1 MTFHSV
7 LSPSSSARWLACP
20 PSVRLCETLPDKIN
34 PIGSFDY
41 AAQGTAAHALGEIK
55 LRLVFNQ
62 MTKEEY
68 DADYKEIKKSK
79 YYDEELEHYSDTYV
93 NYIRSQVGPEDS
105 VFIEIRVDYS
115 DYVPEG
121 TGSADCIIIGPSE
134 CHVLDYKHGMVP
146 VSAVSNS
153 QARLYAVGAVTK
165 FEEKYPNIKNIKY
178 TIIQPRADNISSE
191 ETSKEKLLLWADTV
205 VRRKAKQAWVGS
217 GNFQAGDHCKYC
229 KAKATCKTRQEQ
241 VNEIAAL
248 EFRKPQLLT
257 DNEVSLILEKA
268 EGIKTY
274 LNDVQEYLLDKAVT
288 TGQTPLGYKL
298 STTVTHRKIGD
309 SAMAATVL
317 VEKGMDPVA
326 IWEQPKL
333 KSIAALEKLGPKGQ
347 VTAWLGALVQRPEG
361 SPKLVRV
368 KEDAKEDFA

>member
-20 PSVRLCETLPDKIN
+20 PSVRLCETLPDKVN
-34 PIGSFDY
+34 PPGAFDY
-41 AAQGTAAHALGEIK
+41 AAQGTAAHTLGEIK

-62 MTKEEY
+62 ITKEEY
-68 DADYKEIKKSK
+68 DVEYEEIKKSQ

-93 NYIRSQVGPEDS
+93 NYVRSQVGPEDT
-105 VFIEIRVDYS
+105 VYIETRVDYS

-134 CHVLDYKHGMVP
+134 CHVLDYKHGMVS
-146 VSAVSNS
+146 VSAISNS

-178 TIIQPRADNISSE
+178 TIVQPRADNISTE

-229 KAKATCKTRQEQ
+229 KAKASCKTRQEQ
-241 VNEIAAL
+241 VNEIAKL
-248 EFRKPQLLT
+248 EFRAPQLLS
-257 DNEVSLILEKA
+257 DDEVAKVLEQADSL
-268 EGIKTY
+268 KTY
-274 LNDVQEYLLDKAVT
+274 LNDVQEYLLTKAVT
-288 TGQTPLGYKL
+288 TGEAPRGYKL
-298 STTVTHRKIGD
+298 GTTKTHRKISD
-309 SAMAATVL
+309 TELAATVL
-317 VEKGMDPVA
+317 IEKGITSDQ
-326 IWEQPKL
+326 IWEPKKL
-333 KSIAALEKLGPKGQ
+333 KSLASLEKINKQ
-347 VTAWLGALVQRPEG
+347 VAAWLGELVLRPEG
-361 SPKLVRV
+361 EPKLVKV

>member
-34 PIGSFDY
+34 PPGAFDY

-62 MTKEEY
+62 ITKEEY
-68 DADYKEIKKSK
+68 DVEYEEIKKSK

-93 NYIRSQVGPEDS
+93 NYVRSQVGPEDS
-105 VFIEIRVDYS
+105 VFIETRVDYS

-121 TGSADCIIIGPSE
+121 TGSADCIIIGPTE

-146 VSAVSNS
+146 VSAISNS

-178 TIIQPRADNISSE
+178 TIVQPRCENISTE
-191 ETSKEKLLLWADTV
+191 ETSKEKLILWADTV

-241 VNEIAAL
+241 VNEIAKL
-248 EFRKPQLLT
+248 EFREPQLLT
-257 DNEVSLILEKA
+257 DDEISLILEKA
-268 EGIKTY
+268 DGLKTY

-288 TGQTPLGYKL
+288 TGEAPKGFKLG
-298 STTVTHRKIGD
+298 TTKTHRKISD
-309 SAMAATVL
+309 TALAATVL
-317 VEKGMDPVA
+317 VEKGMAPEI
-326 IWEQPKL
+326 IWEAPKL
-333 KSIAALEKLGPKGQ
+333 KSIATLEKLGPKGQ
-347 VTAWLGALVQRPEG
+347 VAAWLGDLIQRPDGE
-361 SPKLVRV
+361 PKLVKV

>member
-20 PSVRLCETLPDKIN
+20 PSVRLSETLPDIAK
-34 PIGSFDY
+34 PPGAFDY
-41 AAQGTAAHALGEIK
+41 AAQGTAAHTLGEIK

-62 MTKEEY
+62 ITKEEY
-68 DADYKEIKKSK
+68 EAAYEEIKTSK

-105 VFIEIRVDYS
+105 VFIETRVDYS

-121 TGSADCIIIGPSE
+121 TGSADCIIIGPTE

-146 VSAVSNS
+146 VSAISNS

-191 ETSKEKLLLWADTV
+191 ETTKEKLLLWADTV
-205 VRRKAKQAWVGS
+205 VRRKAKQAWIGS

-241 VNEIAAL
+241 VNEISKLA
-248 EFRKPQLLT
+248 FREPQLLT
-257 DNEVSLILEKA
+257 DEEVAKLLDKA
-268 EGIKTY
+268 DDVKTY
-274 LNDVQEYLLDKAVT
+274 LNDVQEYLLNKAVS
-288 TGQTPLGYKL
+288 TGETPKGYKL
-298 STTVTHRKIGD
+298 TTSVTHRKISD
-309 SAMAATVL
+309 HAMAAAVL
-317 VEKGMDPVA
+317 VDKGMDAAA

-333 KSIAALEKLGPKGQ
+333 KSIAALEKIGPKGQ
-347 VTAWLGALVQRPEG
+347 VTAWLGDLVLRPEG
-361 SPKLVRV
+361 APKLV
-368 KEDAKEDFA
+368 KAKDQAKDFK